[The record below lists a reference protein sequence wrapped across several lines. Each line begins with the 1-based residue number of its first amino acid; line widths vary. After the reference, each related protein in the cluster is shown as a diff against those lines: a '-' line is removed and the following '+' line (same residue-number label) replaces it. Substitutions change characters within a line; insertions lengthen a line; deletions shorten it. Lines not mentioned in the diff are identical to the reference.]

1 MFNMAMGAVRSATQ
15 DLGGGQVVFDPVFLD
30 GVDSLEAGLGSLFS
44 DKCPPTAIV
53 CLSWTLL
60 SGIRGLLHQME
71 LSVPGDVSLIGYG
84 QSAGHLNLVPSLTCI
99 EASKEHETL
108 AAINLLT
115 EMLPHKDRYAPKLS
129 FPTWLV
135 TRQSTSRAKSGGR

>member
-1 MFNMAMGAVRSATQ
+1 
-15 DLGGGQVVFDPVFLD
+15 
-30 GVDSLEAGLGSLFS
+30 
-44 DKCPPTAIV
+44 
-53 CLSWTLL
+53 
-60 SGIRGLLHQME
+60 
-71 LSVPGDVSLIGYG
+71 
-84 QSAGHLNLVPSLTCI
+84 
-99 EASKEHETL
+99 L